1 MEAHKS
7 RTIVI
12 TGGGSGIG
20 RVAAEAFA
28 RQGERVVII
37 GRDAQKLRAT
47 AEALGPQVTWQR
59 ADVSQREQVTAA
71 VQAIVEQFDGID
83 VLVNAAGTSA
93 TPATRTDL
101 PIEEAERNWDADLDI
116 HLKGS
121 FLMAAAVAPHL
132 PRPGGRIINISSIA
146 AFTGGSRAG
155 SVAYAAA
162 KAGVIGMTYG
172 LARELSSQGITVNAI
187 APGFIA
193 NTGFTGAWPE
203 ERVQSLIAQIPA
215 GRAGR
220 SEDIA
225 AAIVYLASPEA
236 SFVTGEVLHVN
247 GGWLFGH

>member
-1 MEAHKS
+1 MEGCTS
-7 RTIVI
+7 RVIVI

-20 RVAAEAFA
+20 RAAAEAFA
-28 RQGERVVII
+28 GQGERVVIL
-37 GRDAQKLRAT
+37 GRNPGKLRAT
-47 AEALGPQVTWQR
+47 AEEIGPLVTWQR
-59 ADVSQREQVTAA
+59 ADVSQREEVKTA
-71 VQAIVEQFDGID
+71 VQAIIEQCDGID

-93 TPATRTDL
+93 ILATRTDL
-101 PIEEAERNWDADLDI
+101 PIEEAERNWDGELAI

-121 FLMAAAVAPHL
+121 FLMAAAIAPHL

-162 KAGVIGMTYG
+162 KAGLIGMTYG
-172 LARELSSQGITVNAI
+172 LARELSPQGITVNAI

-215 GRAGR
+215 GRAGQ
-220 SEDIA
+220 SADIA
-225 AAIVYLASPEA
+225 AAIMYLASPEA

-247 GGWLFGH
+247 GGALFGH